1 MGRSNRSP
9 AELPQF
15 IRRRKLVLVRHALEP
30 FLSEVELR
38 ASDLLLS
45 FGCAI
50 ARHCAMRGADVL
62 ASLALRCPGGYG
74 FVAGDV
80 ITLGDGLGD
89 GVAWLTSG
97 SFNAFK
103 SASLSAKAP
112 SCWSARAHHIPSLV
126 PAPIVSLCEAL
137 SSGEVVNVRMSC
149 GFPKPC

>member
-50 ARHCAMRGADVL
+50 ARHCAMCGADIL
-62 ASLALRCPGGYG
+62 ASRALRCERVMASWRVIGLRSVVDSGTALHGSPAEVSPHSMPYG
-74 FVAGDV
+74 
-80 ITLGDGLGD
+80 
-89 GVAWLTSG
+89 
-97 SFNAFK
+97 
-103 SASLSAKAP
+103 
-112 SCWSARAHHIPSLV
+112 
-126 PAPIVSLCEAL
+126 
-137 SSGEVVNVRMSC
+137 
-149 GFPKPC
+149 